1 MPRTRDLSLVNRDAE
16 IIAMVAEGKNSYA
29 QISEKFG
36 VSKARISQIVQ
47 RYYEELPDDGSRDLQ
62 RAKLEKA
69 QEMMFAIMTGPGKRV
84 VSPGGS
90 PVFERFPDG
99 TIDYDHP
106 LYDEEIRIKAA
117 LAGVTIAE
125 RLAKSFAWDRPKAKE
140 KDESDDVKAMMDYVE
155 QLARQNKELASQA
168 EVLQEQLARHENTDV
183 VEAEIIENPGEA
195 A

>member
-16 IIAMVAEGKNSYA
+16 IIAMVAEGKYSYA
-29 QISEKFG
+29 QVSEKFG

-47 RYYEELPDDGSRDLQ
+47 RYYEELPDDGSRDVQ

-125 RLAKSFAWDRPKAKE
+125 RLAKSFAWDRPKQKE
-140 KDESDDVKAMMDYVE
+140 KDESSEYAE
-155 QLARQNKELASQA
+155 ALAYMHDLADKNKEKDKQLELLQQRLEEIEGSQ
-168 EVLQEQLARHENTDV
+168 DI
-183 VEAEIIENPGEA
+183 VEAEVVEDG
-195 A
+195 

>member
-1 MPRTRDLSLVNRDAE
+1 
-16 IIAMVAEGKNSYA
+16 MVAEGKNSYA
-29 QISEKFG
+29 QISDKFG
-36 VSKARISQIVQ
+36 VSKARISQIIQ

-90 PVFERFPDG
+90 PVFERFDDG
-99 TIDYDHP
+99 TIDYSKP

-125 RLAKSFAWDRPKAKE
+125 RLAKSFAWDRPKQLQ
-140 KDESDDVKAMMDYVE
+140 KDESSEYATAMAYVE
-155 QLARQNKELASQA
+155 EISQKNKDGQQQLELLAEQNRQ
-168 EVLQEQLARHENTDV
+168 LQERLTEREDKDI
-183 VEAEIIENPGEA
+183 VEAEIVEPAEIENQDP
-195 A
+195 